1 VVAMRGRVEQQDSML
16 SLMTPARRV
25 PKDHPIRRIK
35 EIADRELERLSP
47 VFEKMYDERGR
58 YSIPPETLL
67 KSLLLVALYSVR
79 SERQFC
85 ERLQYDLLFRFFLDM
100 GIEEDAFDHSTFTK
114 NRDRLMAHEV
124 AQRFFEGVVEHARG
138 QRLISSEHFT
148 VDGTLIEAWASLKS
162 VRPKE
167 EKPEDR
173 EPPDDRSNPTVNF
186 HGERRT
192 NETHAS
198 TTDAEARLARK
209 GVGKEAKLCFSGH
222 VLMENRSGLCVDV
235 SVARAT
241 GTAEREEAL
250 FLLGRLQDRGFR
262 PRTLGADKGY
272 DVASFVH
279 TVQAAGVTPH
289 VAQNTSGRR
298 SNIDGRT
305 TRHAGYATSQR
316 IRKRVEEIFGWA
328 KTVGGLRR
336 TRYRGLARTAFWTFI
351 VGAAYNLV
359 RMTRL
364 MLQATT

>member
-1 VVAMRGRVEQQDSML
+1 MRGRVERQETMF

-25 PKDHPIRRIK
+25 AKGHPIRRIK
-35 EIADRELERLSP
+35 EIADGELKRLSP
-47 VFEKMYDERGR
+47 IFEKMYAEGGR

-67 KSLLLVALYSVR
+67 KSLLLIALYSVR

-114 NRDRLMAHEV
+114 NRDRLIEHEV

-148 VDGTLIEAWASLKS
+148 VDGTLIEAWASMKS
-162 VRPKE
+162 VRPKD

-173 EPPDDRSNPTVNF
+173 PPPDDRGNPTVNF
-186 HGERRT
+186 RGERRS
-192 NETHAS
+192 NKTHAS
-198 TTDAEARLARK
+198 TTDPEAQLARK
-209 GVGKEAKLCFSGH
+209 GDGKEAKLCFSGH
-222 VLMENRSGLCVDV
+222 VMMENRNGLCVDL
-235 SVARAT
+235 SVVRAT
-241 GTAEREEAL
+241 GMAEREQAAS
-250 FLLGRLQDRGFR
+250 LLGRLQDRGFR
-262 PRTLGADKGY
+262 PRTLGGDKGY

-279 TVQAAGVTPH
+279 LVQAAGVPPH

-305 TRHAGYATSQR
+305 TRHAGYGVSQK

-336 TRYRGLARTAFWTFI
+336 TRYRGVIRTGFRGYI
-351 VGAAYNLV
+351 VGSAYNLV

-364 MLQATT
+364 LPREAVA